1 MSVLISLIF
10 SILEKYAFLVIR
22 HCKDWLF
29 LRSLLLC
36 CGSPVAQM
44 VKRPGLDPWVG
55 KIPWGRKWQP
65 ASVLLPKES
74 QGQRSLVCCS
84 PWGCKE
90 LDTTERLSTQFRVVP
105 TSSF

>member
-10 SILEKYAFLVIR
+10 SILEKYVFLVIR
-22 HCKDWLF
+22 HCKDWLS
-29 LRSLLLC
+29 LRYLLLC
-36 CGSPVAQM
+36 WGSPVAQM
-44 VKRPGLDPWVG
+44 IERPGFDPWVG
-55 KIPWGRKWQP
+55 KIPWGRKQQP

-90 LDTTERLSTQFRVVP
+90 LDMTERLSTQLCVVP
-105 TSSF
+105 TSIF